1 MPNELDLPS
10 EFDEL
15 SDSQKQILLDWCNQ
29 INKTKSINNNH
40 SSYGLKHIFE
50 DSKDGFYITNGAF
63 KGAMLKCNFDYRPA
77 SPSSCNWCFNISEK
91 SIKKLQSLNEH

>member
-15 SDSQKQILLDWCNQ
+15 TDSQKQILLDWCSR
-29 INKTKSINNNH
+29 INKIKSINCKH

-50 DSKDGFYITNGAF
+50 RSKTGFYITNGMF
-63 KGAMLKCNFDYRPA
+63 KGEMLKCGFNHKPLDSA
-77 SPSSCNWCFNISEK
+77 SRNWLFNVSEK
-91 SIKKLQSLNEH
+91 SIKELQRLNND